1 MRTLIYILISIIA
14 IFVMACESGIDPITP
29 VNPGP
34 DETPPVVTINYPTE
48 GLKMSFLDQPISTIN
63 FDFEVSDDIE
73 LASISLNLNGEEIGK
88 FEQFKDYRKA
98 FINYTY
104 DNLTDRE
111 HVLTV
116 NAVDLSGKQTSQSV
130 NFTKVST
137 YEPEYDGE
145 IFYMSFNDNFTELIG
160 KTDLTVVG
168 GPGFATGKVGR
179 AYAGVQNG
187 YLTFN
192 LSDLPETLGSDFSV
206 GFWYRV
212 TSVTTAP
219 DDRAGIIVI
228 GPVTAGADPDNQ
240 NNRTS
245 GFRIFREN
253 VSGKQRVKANVG
265 NGTAD
270 GWLDNAAADLDPAAG
285 TWHYI
290 TLTITAGKAAL
301 YIDGTEAATNNLS
314 QISWNGC
321 DIMSVGSGVPRFTE
335 WNHYSDRSLIDEL
348 RLFNKALTPAE
359 IQEIIA
365 N

>member
-1 MRTLIYILISIIA
+1 MRTLIYISISIIA

-48 GLKMSFLDQPISTIN
+48 GLKLSFLDQPISTIN

-111 HVLTV
+111 HLLTV

-192 LSDLPETLGSDFSV
+192 LSDLQEALGSDFSV
-206 GFWYRV
+206 GFWYKLASN
-212 TSVTTAP
+212 TAAP
-219 DDRAGIIVI
+219 DDRAGIIII
-228 GPVTAGADPDNQ
+228 GPPRVAGSPNEPNMSA
-240 NNRTS
+240 
-245 GFRIFREN
+245 GFRLFREGSVTN
-253 VSGKQRVKANVG
+253 QRIKGNVG
-265 NGTAD
+265 NGT
-270 GWLDNAAADLDPAAG
+270 GSVWLDDAKADLDPAAG
-285 TWHYI
+285 AWKYI
-290 TLTITAGKAAL
+290 TLTITTGKAIL

-321 DIMSVGSGVPRFTE
+321 DIMTIGSGGPRFTE
-335 WNHYSDRSLIDEL
+335 WNHFSDRSQIDEL
-348 RLFNKALTPAE
+348 RLFNKALTPEE
-359 IQEIIA
+359 IQAIIA

>member
-1 MRTLIYILISIIA
+1 MKTFKLLLISILA
-14 IFVMACESGIDPITP
+14 IFTISCESGIDPITP

-34 DETPPVVTINYPTE
+34 DQTPPAITINYPTE
-48 GLKMSFLDQPISTIN
+48 GLKLSFLDQPISTIN
-63 FDFEVSDDIE
+63 FDFEASDDIE
-73 LASISLNLNGEEIGK
+73 LASISLILNGTEIGK
-88 FEQFKDYRKA
+88 FEKFKDYRKA
-98 FINYTY
+98 FINHTY
-104 DNLTDRE
+104 DNLTDGE
-111 HVLTV
+111 HVVTV
-116 NAVDLSGKQTSQSV
+116 KAVDLSGKETSRSV
-130 NFTKVST
+130 HFIKISY

-160 KTDLTVVG
+160 KTDLTVTG
-168 GPGFATGKVGR
+168 SPGFATGKIGK

-206 GFWYRV
+206 GFWYKV
-212 TSVTTAP
+212 TAITTAP

-228 GPVTAGADPDNQ
+228 GPVTAGATPDKQ

-245 GFRIFREN
+245 GFRLFREN

-270 GWLDNAAADLDPAAG
+270 GWLDNAKADLDPAAG
-285 TWHYI
+285 TWKYI
-290 TLTITAGKAAL
+290 TLTITTGKATL
-301 YIDGTEAATNNLS
+301 YIDGEEAATNNLS

-321 DIMSVGSGVPRFTE
+321 NIMSIGSGAPRFTE
-335 WNHYSDRSLIDEL
+335 WSHYSDRSLIDEL
-348 RLFNKALTPAE
+348 RLFNKALTSSE
-359 IQEIIA
+359 IKTIMA